1 MFLSTYNIKFALTM
15 LPCQKQY
22 TKDKKNC
29 KREMKMYHNI
39 GVSVQKLDE
48 FLQTPEAALQAA
60 E

>member
-1 MFLSTYNIKFALTM
+1 
-15 LPCQKQY
+15 
-22 TKDKKNC
+22 
-29 KREMKMYHNI
+29 MKMYHNI